1 MSKNPILQIPL
12 RNRSTLKVIT
22 FVEKAALVTKID
34 KRMTHSANA
43 GFLPVLYDDDT
54 NFIKLLLNQI

>member
-12 RNRSTLKVIT
+12 RNRSMLKVIT

-34 KRMTHSANA
+34 ERMTHSVND
-43 GFLPVLYDDDT
+43 GFLPVLCDDT
-54 NFIKLLLNQI
+54 KFIKL

>member
-34 KRMTHSANA
+34 ERMTHSVND
-43 GFLPVLYDDDT
+43 GFLPVLYDET
-54 NFIKLLLNQI
+54 NFVKL